1 MSQLYGNKICLVVP
15 ERFGQMPK
23 LISKLQRDLLVMH
36 QCSMATV
43 SDPDWKFGLLF
54 NVKKFPLGPVD
65 HAEIIQ
71 LGLFMSCQDFLHIGL
86 WGFVGN
92 LEVMN
97 PPGPPYPRQKSAAWF
112 GLEGAQASA
121 SPQKPGM
128 LFNDMIPTS
137 RFHHG
142 AFFKQMVNGHTQ

>member
-1 MSQLYGNKICLVVP
+1 MSQIYGNKICLVVP

-97 PPGPPYPRQKSAAWF
+97 PPRPPPSPPPKKCSLVWAGGRPSQCKST
-112 GLEGAQASA
+112 E
-121 SPQKPGM
+121 
-128 LFNDMIPTS
+128 T
-137 RFHHG
+137 RH
-142 AFFKQMVNGHTQ
+142 AFQ

>member
-1 MSQLYGNKICLVVP
+1 MKKATDKWANFLNGALTLQDMSQIYGNKICLVVP

-43 SDPDWKFGLLF
+43 SGPDWKIGLLF
-54 NVKKFPLGPVD
+54 HVKKFPLGPVD

-71 LGLFMSCQDFLHIGL
+71 LGLFMSCQDFLHSGL
-86 WGFVGN
+86 WGFVGK

-97 PPGPPYPRQKSAAWF
+97 PPRPPPTPAKKVQL
-112 GLEGAQASA
+112 GLGWRAPKPVQVHRDQACFS
-121 SPQKPGM
+121 
-128 LFNDMIPTS
+128 MI
-137 RFHHG
+137 
-142 AFFKQMVNGHTQ
+142 